1 MVFLAN
7 LLYKI
12 ELTEKDKKLLWKSFR
27 KNKKMLESLEIKKKE
42 FDYSLIEITSKALA
56 FVE

>member
-42 FDYSLIEITSKALA
+42 FDYSLIEIISKALA